1 MQPSPWQRSSFTK
14 PASSAAQPA
23 CDHTRNSAERPV
35 VDGRSMKRSF
45 GANEMFFAPNPAP
58 LPTLHHF
65 FSPGDRLPQISDIF
79 GDGALLQLLWVLSPQ
94 CLLNLSAGSRALR
107 CHATCDDVYRVVI
120 CGSLLTDSVCVLT
133 TKPRSS
139 RRADA

>member
-1 MQPSPWQRSSFTK
+1 MQRPPFTK
-14 PASSAAQPA
+14 PASSATQPA
-23 CDHTRNSAERPV
+23 CDHTRKSAVQPV
-35 VDGRSMKRSF
+35 VAGRSMKRSF

-65 FSPGDRLPQISDIF
+65 PSPSDRLPQISDIF
-79 GDGALLQLLWVLSPQ
+79 GDGALLRLLCLLSPQ
-94 CLLNLSAGSRALR
+94 CLLNLSAGSRALH

-120 CGSLLTDSVCVLT
+120 CGSLLTDSVGVLT
-133 TKPRSS
+133 TKPDGS